1 MCKRK
6 AMDEQQ
12 VAFRQDWA
20 SHNLAVRGEKL
31 MEERK
36 FEGGPK
42 GVKGGHSAQS
52 KERVMASKQVNAA
65 HKEAVHSNIQ
75 EKKTKATHVQ
85 KNLIVD

>member
-1 MCKRK
+1 LLCWLTLVQTRRNELRGAGKTGQRGMSWLWRMFGVCQRK

-42 GVKGGHSAQS
+42 GVKGHSAQS
-52 KERVMASKQVNAA
+52 
-65 HKEAVHSNIQ
+65 
-75 EKKTKATHVQ
+75 
-85 KNLIVD
+85 

>member
-1 MCKRK
+1 MWRMFGVCKRK

-42 GVKGGHSAQS
+42 GVKGHSAQS
-52 KERVMASKQVNAA
+52 
-65 HKEAVHSNIQ
+65 
-75 EKKTKATHVQ
+75 
-85 KNLIVD
+85 